1 MIAVIRSNLPAASDP
16 APRAVASNELAGFVF
31 TRAFSASRL
40 SSNGQSR
47 SMTRVDPTRTFKA
60 GAVTRP
66 DAR

>member
-1 MIAVIRSNLPAASDP
+1 MTAVIRSNRRAASDP
-16 APRAVASNELAGFVF
+16 APRTLASNELAGFVF

-47 SMTRVDPTRTFKA
+47 SMTMVDATRTFKA